1 MNLKILL
8 ILFLGLILAGPRV
21 LRGGEDDLRRKQ
33 QELERLRKEIDR
45 YEEKI
50 VEREKKEHATL
61 ELLDEYD
68 KQAILL
74 RKLIATLH
82 EQEQTLEDS
91 IQDTKSS
98 IQELGN
104 QVSFLKRQ
112 YAKYVTTLY
121 RYGRSYDLELL
132 LSSRSFNQLLVR
144 SEYLK
149 RFSDQRKKD
158 LDKIVTRREAV
169 EEESIR
175 LQRQLAEQRDLIR
188 QKDQESLRLAVK
200 MKKRKQMLADIR
212 HDKKML
218 RQQISRRVADAKQLE
233 QLISNLI
240 EQERVRKAREE
251 AQRKDSRIPAPVT
264 AAPGT
269 PFENRRGHLRW
280 PVSQGKI
287 AAHFG
292 NQQHPVLRTVTQNTG
307 IDIAVSSG
315 TDVQAVADGTVST
328 ISWLPSFGNL
338 LIIDHLHGYRTVYA
352 HLSEI
357 SVSEGQKITEGVKVG
372 KSGESLSGSMLH
384 FEIWKDREKQN
395 PEFWLV
401 PRALSQH

>member
-1 MNLKILL
+1 MKSFLIFIAVILL
-8 ILFLGLILAGPRV
+8 AAPLMTH
-21 LRGGEDDLRRKQ
+21 GEEMDDLRRKQ
-33 QELERLRKEIDR
+33 QELERLRKEIGR

-50 VEREKKEHATL
+50 VEREKKEHSTL

-68 KQAILL
+68 KQANLV
-74 RKLIATLH
+74 RQLISTLH

-91 IQDTKSS
+91 IQETKHS

-132 LSSRSFNQLLVR
+132 LSSRSFNQMLVR
-144 SEYLK
+144 SEYLR

-158 LDKIVTRREAV
+158 LDKINTRREAV

-188 QKDQESLRLAVK
+188 QKNQEEVRLAAK

-212 HDKKML
+212 RDKRML
-218 RQQISRRVADAKQLE
+218 KQEISRRVADAKQLE
-233 QLISNLI
+233 QLISDLI
-240 EQERVRKAREE
+240 EQERVRKAAEE
-251 AQRKDSRIPAPVT
+251 AQRRETKSPPPVT

-280 PVSQGKI
+280 PVPQGRI

-307 IDIAVSSG
+307 IDITVTSG
-315 TDVQAVADGTVST
+315 TDVQAVADGIVST

-338 LIIDHLHGYRTVYA
+338 LIIDHFHGYRTVYA

-357 SVSEGQKITEGVKVG
+357 SVSEGQKIGEGVRVG
-372 KSGESLSGSMLH
+372 KSGESLTGPMLH

-401 PRALSQH
+401 PRGLSQR